1 MTKYTTYRIATKWLH
16 NSYILCNDICK
27 IDENLEFEFEWDD
40 DCDIYQWFLTDC
52 SKSDVEWLT
61 RTFDLKFAYSPKLD
75 LYVLCVDHFGTGW
88 DYVSC
93 EIRDESWLE
102 YNPECEY
109 VDSCNPPKMN
119 VERKLI
125 AGGKNV

>member
-16 NSYILCNDICK
+16 NSYILCNDICE
-27 IDENLEFEFEWDD
+27 IDENLEFEFEWED
-40 DCDIYQWFLTDC
+40 DCDIYPRFLTDC

-88 DYVSC
+88 DCVSC
-93 EIRDESWLE
+93 KIRDESWLE

-109 VDSCNPPKMN
+109 VDSCNPPKMSF
-119 VERKLI
+119 ERKII